1 MPRMTDLAPRGLCRR
16 STAHEP
22 GPVARGQWPAKT
34 KPPSFA
40 PRGTGHGPRGFT
52 LIELIVVMAI
62 IGILATIAVPAM
74 RTAPI
79 RAREAALKEDLYQL
93 RSCIDQF
100 HADRDRYP
108 TSLEELVEM
117 GYLRSVPV
125 DPFTREADWV
135 TEVPEITG
143 EETELEAEA
152 GAGSGIIDVRSAS
165 EETALDG
172 TLYSDW

>member
-1 MPRMTDLAPRGLCRR
+1 
-16 STAHEP
+16 
-22 GPVARGQWPAKT
+22 
-34 KPPSFA
+34 
-40 PRGTGHGPRGFT
+40 
-52 LIELIVVMAI
+52 MAI

-79 RAREAALKEDLYQL
+79 RAREAALREDLYQM

-117 GYLRSVPV
+117 GYLRTVPI
-125 DPFTREADWV
+125 DPMTRAADWV

-143 EETELEAEA
+143 EETELEMEE
-152 GAGSGIIDVRSAS
+152 GAGQGIIDVRSAS
-165 EETALDG
+165 EDEALDG
-172 TLYSDW
+172 SKYSDW